1 MTGVSFF
8 LASDTAAALISN
20 APSWMPLV
28 ATTITALL
36 SAYSIATNLDQRIR
50 IMSKLQ
56 YERNHLYQ
64 DYERLWHHWQEDDAE
79 KVMEEL
85 LKRSREASEL
95 GALEAPYDK
104 KLSDKWSDL
113 VYARYSSSSA

>member
-1 MTGVSFF
+1 MSFF
-8 LASDTAAALISN
+8 LAPGAAAALISN
-20 APSWMPLV
+20 APSWLPLL

-36 SAYSIATNLDQRIR
+36 SAYPFATNLDQRIR

-56 YERNHLYQ
+56 YEWNHVYQ

-104 KLSDKWSDL
+104 KLSDKWSAL
-113 VYARYSSSSA
+113 VYGRYSSGAA